1 MPSESQI
8 PVQHSCQAFTNSVE
22 GNESML
28 EHFRRSFLV
37 LLRSVMRKYRRA
49 EKSGRSRAN
58 LPTWAQTASDLQA
71 GNRVRVRTHSDIVQT
86 LDERGFSK
94 GCKFMEQMAQYCGR
108 DFLVAGKVEKF
119 YDEARCRTL
128 QCKNL
133 VLLESV
139 YCDGPVVGG
148 CDRMC
153 FLFWRTEWLEKLD

>member
-28 EHFRRSFLV
+28 EHFRRRFLV
-37 LLRSVMRKYRRA
+37 FLRSVMRKSRRA
-49 EKSGRSRAN
+49 AKSGTSAPN
-58 LPTWAQTASDLQA
+58 LPAWAQTSMDLQA
-71 GNRVRVRTHSDIVQT
+71 GNRVRVRMRPEIAQT
-86 LDERGFSK
+86 LDQRGFTK
-94 GCKFMEQMAQYCGR
+94 GCKFMEQMAQYCGQ
-108 DFLVAGKVEKF
+108 DFRVADKVEKF

-139 YCDGPVVGG
+139 YCDGSVVGG

>member
-22 GNESML
+22 GNESIS
-28 EHFRRSFLV
+28 EYFRRRLIVF
-37 LLRSVMRKYRRA
+37 LRSVVRKYRRA
-49 EKSGRSRAN
+49 GKSGGIQSN
-58 LPTWAQTASDLQA
+58 LPTWAQTSSDLQA
-71 GNRVRVRTHSDIVQT
+71 GNRVRVRTHSEIAQT

-133 VLLESV
+133 VLLESI
-139 YCDGPVVGG
+139 YCNGTVVGG